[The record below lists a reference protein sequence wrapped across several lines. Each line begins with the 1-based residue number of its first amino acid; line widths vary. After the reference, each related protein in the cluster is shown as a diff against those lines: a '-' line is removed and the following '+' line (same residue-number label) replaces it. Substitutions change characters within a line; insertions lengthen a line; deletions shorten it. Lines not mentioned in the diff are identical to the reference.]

1 MTTSELSN
9 EFDILFNNISS
20 NQAPGLDSYEK
31 SVLLTQAQEE
41 IIKGLY
47 NGNLVGESF
56 EATEE
61 LRRYIESLVKTEVLE
76 PMEELPF
83 TGISSKSTFFKLPP
97 EVWFITYE
105 QATVGA
111 IASPSK
117 VVKVV
122 PMRQDEW
129 NKSKSNPFKT
139 PNYNKVIRLDSGEN
153 VIELVTN
160 YATID
165 TYLIKYIKRPRP
177 IILETLPDY
186 LSINGEHNESGC
198 ELNTAL
204 HRIILERAVQLA
216 HKIFTQTS
224 V

>member
-20 NQAPGLDSYEK
+20 NKAPGLEPYEK

-56 EATEE
+56 ETTEE
-61 LRRYIESLVKTEVLE
+61 LRRYIEGLVKTEELQPIE
-76 PMEELPF
+76 GTFTAMDSRSKFFELP
-83 TGISSKSTFFKLPP
+83 S

-105 QATVGA
+105 QVIVREGSYNK
-111 IASPSK
+111 II
-117 VVKVV
+117 KVV

-129 NKSKSNPFKT
+129 HKSKNNPFKM
-139 PNYNKVIRLDSGEN
+139 PNDDKIIRLDSGEGI
-153 VIELVTN
+153 IELSTTYKSN
-160 YATID
+160 I
-165 TYLIKYIKRPRP
+165 TYLIKYVKRPDP
-177 IILETLPDY
+177 IILEDLPY
-186 LSINGEHNESGC
+186 GLSINGEDKEAGC
-198 ELNTAL
+198 KLNTAL

>member
-20 NQAPGLDSYEK
+20 NKAPGLEPYEK

-56 EATEE
+56 ETTEE
-61 LRRYIESLVKTEVLE
+61 LRRYIEGLVKTEELILIE
-76 PMEELPF
+76 SDFPAMDSRSKFFELP
-83 TGISSKSTFFKLPP
+83 S

-105 QATVGA
+105 QVTV
-111 IASPSK
+111 SK
-117 VVKVV
+117 ESQNKIIKVV

-129 NKSKSNPFKT
+129 HKSKNNPFKM
-139 PNYNKVIRLDSGEN
+139 PNDDKIIRLDSGEG
-153 VIELVTN
+153 VIELITT
-160 YATID
+160 YPSISS
-165 TYLIKYIKRPRP
+165 YLIKYIKRPNP
-177 IILETLPDY
+177 IILEDLPY
-186 LSINGEHNESGC
+186 GLSINEQNTEAGC